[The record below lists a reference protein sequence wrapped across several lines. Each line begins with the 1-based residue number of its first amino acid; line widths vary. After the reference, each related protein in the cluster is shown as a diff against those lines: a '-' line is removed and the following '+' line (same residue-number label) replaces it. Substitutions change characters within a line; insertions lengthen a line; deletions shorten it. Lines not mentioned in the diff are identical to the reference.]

1 MTSMLSSI
9 ECDGSIDASI
19 DLEGIES
26 LSSREERVDGE
37 IEREIHRSSMDDARA
52 VLTTM
57 DAIDRISANLVLD
70 PDFRT

>member
-1 MTSMLSSI
+1 MVPSMRRSTSR
-9 ECDGSIDASI
+9 AS
-19 DLEGIES
+19 S
-26 LSSREERVDGE
+26 LSESRGERVDGE
-37 IEREIHRSSMDDARA
+37 IEREIHRSSIDDDARA